1 MYRCISRVMLSDAVM
16 SAVDVVLFDQCEAQ
30 ATGETAKC
38 QPPAPAGLSCDVW
51 KPGLWQS
58 PTILIDVVEL
68 VERLNGAKM
77 NSAGS
82 TVAISLAVHE
92 RGLMFADVV
101 W

>member
-1 MYRCISRVMLSDAVM
+1 M

-58 PTILIDVVEL
+58 PTILT
-68 VERLNGAKM
+68 K
-77 NSAGS
+77 
-82 TVAISLAVHE
+82 H
-92 RGLMFADVV
+92 RGLGHQSPVCCHEVV
-101 W
+101 AASPV